1 MRDGGIAYN
10 SRNYRKIGNILQ
22 SYGDDRLD
30 ESDKIKLQDFSKKAI
45 EINVSEDDKDTWNL
59 RMFELDQE
67 VNNFIYELDVKMRRK
82 KYGK

>member
-30 ESDKIKLQDFSKKAI
+30 ESDKIKLQSFSKKAI

-67 VNNFIYELDVKMRRK
+67 VNNFIYELDVKMKRK

>member
-30 ESDKIKLQDFSKKAI
+30 ESDKIKLKDFSKKAI